1 MTRRLRAVWGR
12 IRATQGLGRDLGVL
26 AGLLVLGLGAGG
38 YILAHQRVVWPW
50 AHRVDYRADF
60 EAAPGISPGNGQ
72 EVRIA
77 GVTVGEV
84 SKAVVTEDGRPRL
97 TLSLQD
103 KYRVVYG
110 NARAYLRPKS
120 PLNDM
125 YVLLDPGSPP
135 APRLKAGAVIPV
147 TQTAR
152 PVEIDEVLS
161 HLDQKARDGLGVLL
175 AETDTALAAA
185 HAAKI
190 PGDLK
195 AADGTLVALRPVVEA
210 LQTRRERIARLVTAL
225 ADVATAAGQ
234 DDARLARLAASARTT
249 LDSLKAR
256 DTELD
261 ATLAA
266 LPGFTADLQR
276 SSAAVARLG
285 TELDPALDG
294 IRAAADRLPGALA
307 GATGVVDR
315 LGPTFDL
322 AAPVASGA
330 RPLMADLRPFVDSAR
345 AALTDTVAWAG
356 RLDPITAN
364 LVGHLPDVAALV
376 YNTNSATSVTDA
388 NGPILR
394 GLVLT
399 GSATLT
405 PVLPVSDG
413 SGGHHGAP

>member
-1 MTRRLRAVWGR
+1 MGRLGALWGR
-12 IRATQGLGRDLGVL
+12 IRATHGLGRDLGVL
-26 AGLLVLGLGAGG
+26 AGLVVLGLAAGG

-50 AHRVDYRADF
+50 AQRVAYQADF

-84 SKAVVTEDGRPRL
+84 SKAEVTKEGRARL
-97 TLSLQD
+97 TMQLQER
-103 KYRVVYG
+103 YRTVYG

-125 YVLLDPGSPP
+125 YVLLDPGGPP
-135 APRLKAGAVIPV
+135 TPKLTAGAVIPV

-152 PVEIDEVLS
+152 PVQIDEVLA
-161 HLDQKARDGLGVLL
+161 HLDQPTRDNLGILL
-175 AETDTALAAA
+175 AESDTALAAV

-190 PGDLK
+190 PAGLK
-195 AADGTLVALRPVVEA
+195 AADGALVALRPVVEA
-210 LQTRRERIARLVTAL
+210 LQTRREGIARLVTAL
-225 ADVATAAGQ
+225 ADVATAAGE
-234 DDARLARLAASARTT
+234 DDARLAHLAASARTT
-249 LDSLKAR
+249 LDALRAR
-256 DTELD
+256 DADLD

-276 SSAAVARLG
+276 TSTAVAGLG
-285 TELDPALDG
+285 AELDPALDG
-294 IRAAADRLPGALA
+294 IRAAAGKLPGALA

-322 AAPVASGA
+322 AAPVVSGA
-330 RPLMADLRPFVDSAR
+330 RPLVADLRPFVDSAR
-345 AALTDTVAWAG
+345 AALADTVAWSG

-364 LVGHLPDVAALV
+364 LVAHLPDLAALL
-376 YNTNSATSVTDA
+376 YNTNSATSVEDA

-394 GLVLT
+394 GLVVV
-399 GSATLT
+399 GSDTLT
-405 PVLPVSDG
+405 PVL
-413 SGGHHGAP
+413 HQGAGTR

>member
-12 IRATQGLGRDLGVL
+12 IRAVQGLGRDLGVL

-50 AHRVDYRADF
+50 SHRVAYQADF
-60 EAAPGISPGNGQ
+60 ESAPGISPGNGQ

-84 SKAVVTEDGRPRL
+84 SKAVVTADGRPRL
-97 TLSLQD
+97 TLSLQE
-103 KYRVVYG
+103 KYRAVYG
-110 NARAYLRPKS
+110 DARAYLRPKS

-125 YVLLDPGSPP
+125 YVLLDPGGPP
-135 APRLKAGAVIPV
+135 APKLKPGAVIPV
-147 TQTAR
+147 TRTGR
-152 PVEIDEVLS
+152 PVEIDEVLA
-161 HLDQKARDGLGVLL
+161 HLDDKARNGLGVLL

-185 HAAKI
+185 HSGRL
-190 PGDLK
+190 PGDLQ
-195 AADGTLVALRPVVEA
+195 AADGTLVALRPVMEA

-225 ADVATAAGQ
+225 ADVATAAGE
-234 DDARLARLAASARTT
+234 DDARLAHLAASARTT
-249 LDSLKAR
+249 LDALAAR
-256 DTELD
+256 DSELD

-266 LPGFTADLQR
+266 LPGFTAELRR

-285 TELDPALDG
+285 AELDPALDG
-294 IRAAADRLPGALA
+294 IRAAAERLPGALA

-322 AAPVASGA
+322 AAPVVSGA
-330 RPLMADLRPFVDSAR
+330 RPLVADLRPFVDSAR
-345 AALTDTVAWAG
+345 AALNDTVAWAG

-376 YNTNSATSVTDA
+376 HQANSATSVEDA

-394 GLVLT
+394 GLVLA

-405 PVLPVSDG
+405 PVLPVSG
-413 SGGHHGAP
+413 PPR

>member
-1 MTRRLRAVWGR
+1 MRRRLRAVWGR
-12 IRATQGLGRDLGVL
+12 IRATHGLGRDLGVL
-26 AGLLVLGLGAGG
+26 AGLIVLGLGAGG

-50 AHRVDYRADF
+50 AQRVAYQADF

-77 GVTVGEV
+77 GVTIGEV
-84 SKAVVTEDGRPRL
+84 SKAEVTKEGRARL
-97 TLSLQD
+97 TLTLQER
-103 KYRVVYG
+103 YRTVYG

-125 YVLLDPGSPP
+125 YVLLDPGGPP
-135 APRLKAGAVIPV
+135 APKLTAGAVIPV

-152 PVEIDEVLS
+152 PVQIDEVLA
-161 HLDQKARDGLGVLL
+161 HLDQPTRDDLGILL
-175 AETDTALAAA
+175 AESDTALAAA
-185 HAAKI
+185 HAANI
-190 PGDLK
+190 PAGLR
-195 AADGTLVALRPVVEA
+195 AADGTLVALRPVAEA

-225 ADVATAAGQ
+225 ADVATAAGE
-234 DDARLARLAASARTT
+234 DDARLAHLAASARTT
-249 LDSLKAR
+249 LDALRAR

-276 SSAAVARLG
+276 TSTAVAGLG
-285 TELDPALDG
+285 AELDPALDG
-294 IRAAADRLPGALA
+294 IRAAAGKLPGALA

-322 AAPVASGA
+322 AAPVVSGA
-330 RPLMADLRPFVDSAR
+330 RPLVADLRPLVHSAR
-345 AALTDTVAWAG
+345 AALADTVAWSG

-364 LVGHLPDVAALV
+364 LVAHLPDLAALV
-376 YNTNSATSVTDA
+376 YNTNSATSVEDA

-394 GLVLT
+394 GLVVV
-399 GSATLT
+399 GSDTLT
-405 PVLPVSDG
+405 PVLP
-413 SGGHHGAP
+413 HGTGQR